1 MEGVVLLGRSWY
13 TIYEEVYTMA
23 MDTLAEKKQK
33 ILNSYQR
40 AMDYEVAILSAQV
53 TDAELEEIEKDT
65 LFKAQIRLV
74 DVQFRERLI
83 DNLKDL
89 ANPAKTKTERV
100 RLEAV
105 KELGNLFYGERFKQ
119 AKDEDNEKAKIVIM
133 LPTNGRESK

>member
-1 MEGVVLLGRSWY
+1 MGRSWY